1 MNSLLIA
8 AEAGAK
14 NGTIIPHDINEVI
27 WGSISFLLVVA
38 LVAWKG
44 RPAIVAMWN
53 GRIERIRNEV
63 SSAAETRAAAEAKL
77 AEVESSISNADTERQ
92 RIVSEARNDA
102 QAVKAQIIARAQAD
116 AAELRARGV
125 ADAQSTRAQA
135 SSDLQA
141 EIGSLALGAAER
153 VVVSSLDSSMQSQ
166 LIDDYINSVGAGS

>member
-1 MNSLLIA
+1 M
-8 AEAGAK
+8 
-14 NGTIIPHDINEVI
+14 
-27 WGSISFLLVVA
+27 
-38 LVAWKG
+38 
-44 RPAIVAMWN
+44 
-53 GRIERIRNEV
+53 
-63 SSAAETRAAAEAKL
+63 
-77 AEVESSISNADTERQ
+77 
-92 RIVSEARNDA
+92 
-102 QAVKAQIIARAQAD
+102 KAQIIARAQSD